1 MYVLRKHGKYSNC
14 YVRDQSRTKDIGI
27 SAYNKV
33 KHRVIS
39 LSKKFI
45 FNKITPIPKMYFV
58 PIYDMMGGTFKAHMR
73 CVGQTDPQIQRSKV
87 PSPLTKA
94 EAKVSTLTIV

>member
-1 MYVLRKHGKYSNC
+1 M
-14 YVRDQSRTKDIGI
+14 
-27 SAYNKV
+27 
-33 KHRVIS
+33 
-39 LSKKFI
+39 
-45 FNKITPIPKMYFV
+45 PIPKIYFV
-58 PIYDMMGGTFKAHMR
+58 PIHDMMGGTFKAHMR